1 MEPLGAGEPAQIGR
15 YRLLAAVGEGA
26 MGRVLLGVAPDGRLA
41 AVKQVHR
48 GFAHDPGFR
57 HRFRREVDVSRLV
70 SGAYTAAVM
79 DADPD
84 APTPWLASVFV
95 AGPSLQEAVDAAGP
109 LPPPHVRHLA
119 AGLASAL
126 AGIHRAGLVHRD
138 LKPSNVLLAEDG
150 PRVIDFGIARAAE
163 GGIDLTHTGTILGSP
178 AFMSPEQAEG
188 RPVTAASD
196 VFSLGALLVLAATG
210 RSPFAGVSAPQ
221 SLYNVVHTHPDLR
234 ALPPDVRALAEP
246 CLAKDPAG
254 RPSPAQ
260 ILEFLGPL
268 APVQRPWPPAVHA
281 LIARRQ
287 ADVEAALVK
296 RPKPRRRGLRV
307 ALAAAAA
314 VVVLGGTVTAVTLLN
329 RDGGATAAPGTSSTP
344 PAPAATTSAPNPD
357 PLGPDRLRGVD
368 PCKVLPSVPG
378 TGALTPDIDVHFFT
392 CTYRTTRGQWLE
404 LTIGGPVAASN
415 GTPSGEL
422 DGLPLNVEDKGGR
435 CIAAVPVIDRP
446 AATIGVEASDAAEK
460 FDKPCDVAK
469 AALTQAVKRLRD
481 GSAAADRPPGSLA
494 PVDPCGLVPAATV
507 QRVVGP
513 VTKVEPNGLH
523 ECHWH
528 VGGEVTI
535 SLERGTPPYRST
547 DPFYD
552 SSTTTDLDGVTAYVT
567 TKRFNPAKVSCV
579 LTWRHRPYDKN
590 TSENVIVDYTTS
602 ASPLT
607 AEETCR
613 QAQILAKTVRA
624 GLPKP

>member
-1 MEPLGAGEPAQIGR
+1 VEPLDPGEPAQAGR
-15 YRLLAAVGEGA
+15 YRLLAAIGEGA

-41 AVKQVHR
+41 AVKRVHR
-48 GFAHDPGFR
+48 GFAHDAGFR
-57 HRFRREVDVSRLV
+57 QRFRREVDVSRLV

-95 AGPSLQEAVDAAGP
+95 AGPSLQEAVDSSGP
-109 LPPPHVRHLA
+109 LPPAHVRHLA

-163 GGIDLTHTGTILGSP
+163 GGTDLTHTGVILGSP

-188 RPVTAASD
+188 RPLTPASD

-210 RSPFAGVSAPQ
+210 RSPFAGASAPQ

-234 ALPPDVRALAEP
+234 GLPPDVRALAEP
-246 CLAKDPAG
+246 CLAKDPG
-254 RPSPAQ
+254 KRPSPAQ

-268 APVQRPWPPAVHA
+268 PPVPRPWPAAVHG
-281 LIARRQ
+281 LIAQRQ
-287 ADVEAALVK
+287 AEVRDALA
-296 RPKPRRRGLRV
+296 RPPKPRRRGLRI

-314 VVVLGGTVTAVTLLN
+314 VIVAGGTITAVTLMN
-329 RDGGATAAPGTSSTP
+329 GDDGATAAPASPVTTP
-344 PAPAATTSAPNPD
+344 VTTTSAPNPD

-368 PCKVLPSVPG
+368 TCKVLPSAPG
-378 TGALTPDIDVHFFT
+378 LGTLTPKIDVHLFA
-392 CTYRTTRGQWLE
+392 CTYETARRQWLE
-404 LTIGGPVAASN
+404 LTIGGPVAAKGS
-415 GTPSGEL
+415 PSGEL
-422 DGLPLNVEDKGGR
+422 DGLPLNVEEKAGG
-435 CIAAVPVIDRP
+435 CVAAVPVVDR
-446 AATIGVEASDAAEK
+446 ADTTVGVEAEGSAEK

-469 AALTQAVKRLRD
+469 AALGEALKRLRSTT
-481 GSAAADRPPGSLA
+481 SAPPAGSLA
-494 PVDPCGLVPAATV
+494 PIDPCGLVPAATA
-507 QRVVGP
+507 QRIVGP

-528 VGGEVTI
+528 VGGDVTVT
-535 SLERGTPPYRST
+535 LERGTPPFHTT
-547 DPFYD
+547 DPYYD
-552 SSTTTDLDGVTAYVT
+552 SSTTTDLDGVTAFVT
-567 TKRFNPAKVSCV
+567 TKRFNPATVDCT
-579 LTWRHRPYDKN
+579 LTWRHRPYDKD
-590 TSENVIVDYTTS
+590 TSENVIVGYGTS
-602 ASPLT
+602 ASSLT
-607 AEETCR
+607 DEETCR
-613 QAQILAKTVRA
+613 QAQDFAKAVRS

>member
-1 MEPLGAGEPAQIGR
+1 VEPLGPGEPAQAGR
-15 YRLLAAVGEGA
+15 YRLLAAIGEGA

-41 AVKQVHR
+41 AVKRVHR
-48 GFAHDPGFR
+48 AFAHDAGFR
-57 HRFRREVDVSRLV
+57 ERFRREVDVSRLV

-95 AGPSLQEAVDAAGP
+95 AGPSLQEALDSTGP
-109 LPPPHVRHLA
+109 LPPSHVRHLA

-163 GGIDLTHTGTILGSP
+163 GGTDLTHTGAILGSP

-188 RPVTAASD
+188 RPLTPASD

-210 RSPFAGVSAPQ
+210 RSPFAGASAPQ

-234 ALPPDVRALAEP
+234 MLPPGIRALAEP
-246 CLAKDPAG
+246 CLAKDPG
-254 RPSPAQ
+254 QRPSPAR

-268 APVQRPWPPAVHA
+268 PPVPRPWPAAVHG
-281 LIARRQ
+281 LIAQRQ
-287 ADVEAALVK
+287 AEVRDVLAKPPE
-296 RPKPRRRGLRV
+296 PRRRGLRI

-314 VVVLGGTVTAVTLLN
+314 VIVAGAAITAVTLASDD
-329 RDGGATAAPGTSSTP
+329 RGATAASP
-344 PAPAATTSAPNPD
+344 PATTPVTTTSAPNPD

-368 PCKVLPSVPG
+368 TCKVLPSAPG
-378 TGALTPDIDVHFFT
+378 AGTLTPKIDVHLFA
-392 CTYRTTRGQWLE
+392 CTYETARRQWLE
-404 LTIGGPVAASN
+404 LTIGGPVAAKGS
-415 GTPSGEL
+415 PSGEL
-422 DGLPLNVEDKGGR
+422 DGLPLSVEEKDGG
-435 CIAAVPVIDRP
+435 CTAAVPVVDR
-446 AATIGVEASDAAEK
+446 ADTAIGVEAEGSAEK

-469 AALTQAVKRLRD
+469 AALGEALKRLR
-481 GSAAADRPPGSLA
+481 GTTSAPPADSLA
-494 PVDPCGLVPAATV
+494 PIDPCGLVPAATA
-507 QRVVGP
+507 QRIVGP

-528 VGGEVTI
+528 VGGDVTV
-535 SLERGTPPYRST
+535 SLERGTPPYRTT
-547 DPFYD
+547 DSYYD
-552 SSTTTDLDGVTAYVT
+552 SSTTTDLDGVTAFVT
-567 TKRFNPAKVSCV
+567 TKRFNPATVDCT
-579 LTWRHRPYDKN
+579 LTWRHRPFDEDS
-590 TSENVIVDYTTS
+590 SENVIVSYSTS
-602 ASPLT
+602 ASSLT
-607 AEETCR
+607 DEQTCR
-613 QAQILAKTVRA
+613 QAQDFAKAVKT